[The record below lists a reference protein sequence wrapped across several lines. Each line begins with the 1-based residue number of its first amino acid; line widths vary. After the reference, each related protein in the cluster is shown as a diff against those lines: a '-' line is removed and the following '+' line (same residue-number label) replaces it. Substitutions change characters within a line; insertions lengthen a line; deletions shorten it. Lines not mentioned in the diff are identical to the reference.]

1 MINNHA
7 GAWDIEES
15 SDSASSDT
23 ESFDDLL
30 ALPPEPRN
38 GKPESQE
45 FALTPDFELQ
55 RPQKP
60 RESAAPKTPDL
71 FNVTCYDVLHSTFTG
86 ETHEPGNTRAHL
98 ATRTADT
105 SRPQPEG
112 SLFRWIRFF
121 PQRFASSKLHL
132 DEVAHQTTVALL
144 RRVQQDYEHQSP
156 SSTTSSRGRQLQP
169 NFTQQK
175 PRRGGYSGKKRR
187 RAPSYFFC
195 MPYFSLEPLAAHQF
209 SVTSNSHPMRTLV
222 QTQYPSASPER
233 DLQQAIRKMGY
244 AKDRECFH
252 VPQLWMLVIDSG
264 KSFIAHLASS

>member
-112 SLFRWIRFF
+112 SLFRWINI
-121 PQRFASSKLHL
+121 QLASNENTGT
-132 DEVAHQTTVALL
+132 DTIPL
-144 RRVQQDYEHQSP
+144 R
-156 SSTTSSRGRQLQP
+156 L
-169 NFTQQK
+169 
-175 PRRGGYSGKKRR
+175 SGER
-187 RAPSYFFC
+187 
-195 MPYFSLEPLAAHQF
+195 
-209 SVTSNSHPMRTLV
+209 
-222 QTQYPSASPER
+222 PSAS
-233 DLQQAIRKMGY
+233 
-244 AKDRECFH
+244 H
-252 VPQLWMLVIDSG
+252 S
-264 KSFIAHLASS
+264 